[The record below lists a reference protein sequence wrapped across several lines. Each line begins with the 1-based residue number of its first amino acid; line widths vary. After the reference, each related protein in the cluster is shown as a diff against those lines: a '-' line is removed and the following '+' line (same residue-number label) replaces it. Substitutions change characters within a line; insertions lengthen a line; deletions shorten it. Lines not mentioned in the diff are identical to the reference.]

1 MFVNKL
7 KNLIMKKI
15 LYKSLV
21 ISSLLFISS
30 CTDKTSICIE
40 EIKICLS
47 DKLGEE
53 CFSKSVNKYC
63 GTNFDP
69 SKNQWW
75 YDMQNWA
82 KESETNKNKL
92 IQLSKSLND
101 EATKLMNKDLKE
113 IAGVIEK
120 DILR

>member
-1 MFVNKL
+1 
-7 KNLIMKKI
+7 MKKI
-15 LYKSLV
+15 LYTFLL
-21 ISSLLFISS
+21 ISPLLFIYS
-30 CTDKTSICIE
+30 CTDKASICIE

-63 GTNFDP
+63 GTNFDT

-75 YDMQNWA
+75 YDMQDWA

-101 EATKLMNKDLKE
+101 EATKLMNKDLKR
-113 IAGVIEK
+113 ASRAIEE
-120 DILR
+120 DILK